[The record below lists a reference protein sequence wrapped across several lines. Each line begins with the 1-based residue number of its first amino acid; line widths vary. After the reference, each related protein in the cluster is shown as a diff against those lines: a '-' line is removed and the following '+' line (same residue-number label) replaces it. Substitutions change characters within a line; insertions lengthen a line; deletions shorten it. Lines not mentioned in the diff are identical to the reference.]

1 MTYNVVAIGYTG
13 LVAFMQSLN
22 GLPEKL
28 TYELA
33 LQLTRRYCNDQS
45 RLPALSVLRNRM
57 ERREWLRLLGEEWSL
72 CDNFWRHRDNL
83 EIALGRNGP
92 IRELMN
98 DAEWSVYQALPE
110 APIIYRAASKGRRTG
125 ISWTLK
131 REVAEK
137 FPTYP
142 KYFMPNPVLYTARV
156 RKCEIIAV
164 KLDRQEFEV
173 ITFAPRVIAREPLVI
188 SCKG

>member
-1 MTYNVVAIGYTG
+1 
-13 LVAFMQSLN
+13 MQSLDT
-22 GLPEKL
+22 LPEKL
-28 TYELA
+28 PYELA

-45 RLPALSVLRNRM
+45 RLPALGVLRKRM

-72 CDNFWRHRDNL
+72 CDNFWRYRDSL
-83 EIALGRNGP
+83 EISLGRNGP
-92 IRELMN
+92 VRDLMN
-98 DAEWSVYQALPE
+98 DEEWSLYQTLPE

-131 REVAEK
+131 REIAEK

-142 KYFMPNPVLYTARV
+142 KYFMPNPILYTARV

-173 ITFAPRVIAREPLVI
+173 ITFAPRMIAREPLVI
-188 SCKG
+188 SSKD